1 MKKTNDFF
9 VSEVRGVEITRMGSQ
24 FNEPEIAVDDG
35 WHSLTKEYRMK
46 TVTFSAGTAIGEQ
59 ALGFCSQAPIALAIL
74 QRLSCT
80 SRRKGLTAEELIN
93 DLAAIGVLFPAQN
106 ERNAISTLLNRL
118 QAAQLVCHP
127 DICGGTRRYIRTSLP
142 VSLII

>member
-1 MKKTNDFF
+1 
-9 VSEVRGVEITRMGSQ
+9 
-24 FNEPEIAVDDG
+24 
-35 WHSLTKEYRMK
+35 MK
-46 TVTFSAGTAIGEQ
+46 TVTFSTGTALGE
-59 ALGFCSQAPIALAIL
+59 LGLCSQAAIALAIL

-127 DICGGTRRYIRTSLP
+127 DISRIYFSITQIHFYNNKKHK
-142 VSLII
+142 